1 MIVSKPESPR
11 TFDGPDCGDS
21 NKSLVSRIEQI
32 AKLNRIVNRLSIKAA
47 ESTDS
52 IVEVFPDT
60 QLALSIAKLT
70 AAADRTFGELEE
82 ELPTMSKLASICD
95 NSEQNSNDSKMLMK
109 ELVSKLN
116 DIESSLQD
124 TATTL
129 ESLIESLE
137 GVRLSI
143 EGV

>member
-21 NKSLVSRIEQI
+21 SKSLVGRIEQI
-32 AKLNRIVNRLSIKAA
+32 AKLNRIVNRLSIKVARSAA
-47 ESTDS
+47 S
-52 IVEVFPDT
+52 IDEVFPDT
-60 QLALSIAKLT
+60 QLALSTAKLT
-70 AAADRTFGELEE
+70 AAADRTFGEIEE

-95 NSEQNSNDSKMLMK
+95 ASEQNSNDSKMLTK
-109 ELVSKLN
+109 ELVSKLSH
-116 DIESSLQD
+116 IESSLQD

-137 GVRLSI
+137 GVRLSM
-143 EGV
+143 EGL